1 MAADLMRAPILIEQG
16 RSVKSSGRRNGFGP
30 GDAPRADAV
39 SFLIAF
45 ESRGMVGCDR
55 SPGGRILFPHVRVG
69 FFMLRSRMTRPSS
82 RLTGFYRLTPA
93 QRREILAAWAELT
106 PAEQAALDGG
116 LDLTAADRLI
126 ENVVGLFSLPL
137 AVAPN
142 FLINGREYLMPL
154 VIEEPSVVA
163 AMANAA
169 RLARAGG
176 GFATGST
183 EPIMIG
189 QIQLLHVPDLEA
201 ATERILAHKEEL
213 LAALADLHPTIRQRG
228 GGPRDLQVRRLD
240 HPDTGPM
247 LVVHL
252 LFDTRDAM
260 GANAVNTAVE
270 RLAPTLESLSGGR
283 VVLRILSNLSTER
296 RAWASCRIPVAAFA
310 DEGYAGAEVA
320 AGIAAATALAE
331 VDPYRAATHNK
342 GIFNGID
349 AVALATG
356 QDWRA
361 LEAGGHAW
369 AARDGRYRSLSEWR
383 LEHDH
388 LSGRLEM
395 PLAVGVVGGMTR
407 HHPTARLALKLLG
420 WPDARTLAEL
430 IVAAG
435 LAQNLAALR
444 ALAAEGIQRGHM
456 RLHAR
461 RGAIP

>member
-1 MAADLMRAPILIEQG
+1 
-16 RSVKSSGRRNGFGP
+16 
-30 GDAPRADAV
+30 
-39 SFLIAF
+39 
-45 ESRGMVGCDR
+45 
-55 SPGGRILFPHVRVG
+55 
-69 FFMLRSRMTRPSS
+69 MTKRSS
-82 RLTGFYRLTPA
+82 RLAGFYQLSPA
-93 QRREILAAWAELT
+93 QRREVLSAWAELT
-106 PAEQAALDGG
+106 PEEQAALDGG
-116 LDLTAADRLI
+116 LDLATADRLI

-169 RLARAGG
+169 RMARMGG
-176 GFATGST
+176 GFTTGST
-183 EPIMIG
+183 EPVMIG
-189 QIQLLHVPDLEA
+189 QVQILDVPDPDA
-201 ATERILAHKEEL
+201 ATSRILAHKDEL
-213 LAALADLHPTIRQRG
+213 LANLADLHPTIRQRG

-240 HPDTGPM
+240 HPVTGPM

-252 LFDTRDAM
+252 LYDTRDAM
-260 GANAVNTAVE
+260 GANAVNTAAE
-270 RLAPTLESLSGGR
+270 RLAPTLAALSEGR
-283 VVLRILSNLSTER
+283 VLLRILSNLSDER
-296 RAWASCRIPVAAFA
+296 RAWASCRIPVTAFD
-310 DEGYAGAEVA
+310 DEGFAGAEVA

-342 GIFNGID
+342 GIFNGMD

-361 LEAGGHAW
+361 IEASGHAW

-383 LEHDH
+383 VEDGH
-388 LSGRLEM
+388 LVGRLEM

-407 HHPTARLALKLLG
+407 HHPTARVALKLLG

-430 IVAAG
+430 MVAAG

-444 ALAAEGIQRGHM
+444 ALAAEGIQHGHM

-461 RGAIP
+461 KMVK